1 MIAVVFNLSLLNGFQ
16 KQGTRNMVDT
26 DAAGGHYVSPGFD
39 LLDPTQW
46 EDSTQI
52 APASLKGLPP
62 LDKAEVLVL
71 QGQIFPNNR
80 LYPVQLRGVEIDQE
94 LLKLPLL
101 GLKSKPSKVS
111 DSIPV
116 VIGLKMARKAKLK
129 KGDAVVLKWRDRFG
143 AVDAL
148 DVEVV
153 DVADFLNPRIDEG
166 IVWMRLDHLRQ
177 ITSRPEEVS
186 WVAVRDT
193 IGPVVEMEFRS
204 VDDLMVDLLTLLK
217 HDRMNA
223 FILWCILMFLAGTS
237 VFNTQILNVFKRQKE
252 IGTLMAL
259 GMNSK
264 KVEKLF
270 VLEGGLSSLGA
281 VLVAL
286 VIGVPLFMW
295 FQRTGLDIS
304 HLKESTI
311 PVYESIRLDVRP
323 GEVVASLGVIV
334 GIMVFVAWLPVRKIS
349 RLDPALALRGKA
361 IR

>member
-1 MIAVVFNLSLLNGFQ
+1 
-16 KQGTRNMVDT
+16 MVNT
-26 DAAGGHYVSPGFD
+26 DAAGGHYVVPGFD

-46 EDSTQI
+46 EDSTQP
-52 APASLKGLPP
+52 APVSLKRLPP
-62 LDKAEVLVL
+62 SDKAEILVL

-94 LLKLPLL
+94 LLTLPLQ

-111 DSIPV
+111 DVIPV

-129 KGDAVVLKWRDRFG
+129 KGDSVILKWRDGFG

-148 DVEVV
+148 DAEVV

-166 IVWMRLDHLRQ
+166 IIWMRLDHLRQ
-177 ITSRPEEVS
+177 ITSRPGEVS
-186 WVAVRDT
+186 WVAVRDHL
-193 IGPVVEMEFRS
+193 GSVAEMEFRS
-204 VDDLMVDLLTLLK
+204 VDELMADLLTLLK
-217 HDRMNA
+217 HDRRNA

-259 GMNSK
+259 GMNAARI
-264 KVEKLF
+264 EKLF
-270 VLEGGLSSLGA
+270 VLEGGLASLGA
-281 VLVAL
+281 VLAAF

-295 FQRTGLDIS
+295 FQQTGLDIS

-323 GEVVASLGVIV
+323 REVAASLCVIV
-334 GIMVFVAWLPVRKIS
+334 GIMVFIAWLPVRKIS

-361 IR
+361 IQ